1 MGLKPPL
8 RGGGY
13 LPAADH
19 KEHRQKQSVCIHL
32 LSQQYTVYL
41 HKGVSYMRKQRTTLS
56 LPPDLIDRA
65 RTAGLTNISEFC
77 SRALEAYLEGVEKAE
92 AAATK
97 LLEEDRYQEEL
108 DRVLEEHIAKHRD
121 QILSRLVKYGSL
133 GRKCI
138 EKIRVRILLDTGRE
152 IPPARIKAALVKLRD
167 SAWANGDLHVAHVK
181 LQYDQEYSLYGAKIC
196 DYLVTSEDRLSEA
209 IRVKAEHDPGLT
221 YLWASEIVEHFASL
235 GITIHNPT
243 VYRVLDTISIDQ
255 PAATSARE
263 SQHVPQHTYHP
274 TA

>member
-1 MGLKPPL
+1 
-8 RGGGY
+8 
-13 LPAADH
+13 
-19 KEHRQKQSVCIHL
+19 
-32 LSQQYTVYL
+32 
-41 HKGVSYMRKQRTTLS
+41 MRKQRTTLS

-77 SRALEAYLEGVEKAE
+77 SRALEAYLEGVDKAE

-108 DRVLEEHIAKHRD
+108 TNEEIDRVLEEHLAKHRD

-152 IPPARIKAALVKLRD
+152 IPPTRIKAALVKLRD
-167 SAWANGDLHVAHVK
+167 SAWETGDLHVAHVK
-181 LQYDQEYSLYGAKIC
+181 LQYDREYSLYGAKIC

-243 VYRVLDTISIDQ
+243 VYRVLDTIYAETMRYLITNYAQSEGLVSPDEV
-255 PAATSARE
+255 ASD
-263 SQHVPQHTYHP
+263 V
-274 TA
+274 

>member
-1 MGLKPPL
+1 
-8 RGGGY
+8 
-13 LPAADH
+13 
-19 KEHRQKQSVCIHL
+19 
-32 LSQQYTVYL
+32 
-41 HKGVSYMRKQRTTLS
+41 MRKQRTTLS

-152 IPPARIKAALVKLRD
+152 IPPARVKAALVKLRD

-181 LQYDQEYSLYGAKIC
+181 LQYDQEYSLHGAKIC
-196 DYLVTSEDRLSEA
+196 AYLVTSEDRLSEA

-221 YLWASEIVEHFASL
+221 YLWASEIVEYFASL

-255 PAATSARE
+255 PAATSAGE
-263 SQHVPQHTYHP
+263 PQHVPQHTYHS